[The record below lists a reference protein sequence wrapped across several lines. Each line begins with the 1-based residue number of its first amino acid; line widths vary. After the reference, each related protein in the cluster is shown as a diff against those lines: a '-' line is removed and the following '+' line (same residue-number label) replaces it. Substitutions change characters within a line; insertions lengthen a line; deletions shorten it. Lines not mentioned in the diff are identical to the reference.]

1 MLTRSMKREREEMD
15 EIFLDRFEFFPTP
28 EVNLRSGTDIFRKL
42 IEWTSRL
49 NEEEAKD
56 PQPPES
62 PFPDEIGIDLFRV
75 DPEW

>member
-1 MLTRSMKREREEMD
+1 MMTRSMKRERDESEEF
-15 EIFLDRFEFFPTP
+15 FLDRFEFFPTSD
-28 EVNLRSGTDIFRKL
+28 VNLRSGTDIFRKL

-56 PQPPES
+56 PQPES